1 LTVVFTGQPTT
12 NRPGD
17 DRPDVGYIAPEQ
29 QSFDNR
35 LRVRYDGVSYSAEPV
50 AKGAAFEIFTSDPGP
65 GFLPNPRPGARKP
78 YRRFVPAVDVEVV
91 EGQPPHPLDGPL
103 VAPLSR
109 TLSWPAAHRMSQSP
123 NGGDGGDTVVKIRSS
138 ATISRGT
145 RMVKIL
151 SGRQLA
157 GYLRGWLPQGFCYRE
172 FDIAHLRTPADL
184 AILRSDGEESGPQPA
199 IFALRWRA
207 VDPLDYEVPTV
218 ADFAGL
224 TRMPP
229 GDRIG
234 SPVLGTGFV
243 PSGQHMIPEFVT
255 AHLADLPLTAFA
267 ELLAYTEDGTEVVLY
282 NYVPEQRSWSRM
294 AGPQWRWLYG
304 GVPGVAP
311 EQELFAI
318 PPAPSKLIGMH
329 RGQEYEAVADP
340 PDEFR
345 VLAKTRAARYA
356 VEALARRTPYVAWR
370 DAPCTVIRDE
380 GEWLRL
386 RLIRPSGDVVA
397 RVRANAVERGV
408 YEAWAPRSETVGYRE
423 VDAWYEGISRPSEP
437 APRPRWTD
445 QAS

>member
-1 LTVVFTGQPTT
+1 MFTGQPTT
-12 NRPGD
+12 SRPGENRPDPGHTQG
-17 DRPDVGYIAPEQ
+17 GYSTEPQANA
-29 QSFDNR
+29 NR
-35 LRVRYDGVSYSAEPV
+35 LTVRYDGASYSAEPV
-50 AKGAAFEIFTSDPGP
+50 AKGAAFEIFSADPGP

-91 EGQPPHPLDGPL
+91 EGQPPQSLDGPL

-109 TLSWPAAHRMSQSP
+109 TLSWPAAHRMTQSP
-123 NGGDGGDTVVKIRSS
+123 NGGDGGDMVVKIRGS

-172 FDIAHLRTPADL
+172 FDIAHLRTPAEL
-184 AILRSDGEESGPQPA
+184 AILRSDGEDGSSQPA

-207 VDPLDYEVPTV
+207 VDPSDYEVPTV
-218 ADFAGL
+218 TDFAGL

-255 AHLADLPLTAFA
+255 AHLGDLPLTAFA

-318 PPAPSKLIGMH
+318 PPAPAKLIGMH

-345 VLAKTRAARYA
+345 VLAKTRAARYS
-356 VEALARRTPYVAWR
+356 VDALARRNPYVTWR
-370 DAPCTVIRDE
+370 DAPCTVVRDE

-386 RLIRPSGDVVA
+386 RLIRPSGEVVA
-397 RVRANAVERGV
+397 QVRANAVERGV
-408 YEAWAPRSETVGYRE
+408 YEAWAPRAETVGYQE
-423 VDAWYEGISRPSEP
+423 VDVWYEGVSRPSER
-437 APRPRWTD
+437 ALRP
-445 QAS
+445 Q